1 MQQLQKAIGN
11 PPYLA
16 ISSYAC
22 KGLENAVK
30 TVYPWAEHRECFVHL
45 MKNFVKRFQGS
56 VFGRMYPAAR
66 TFQPEYHEYLM
77 NKMYAAN
84 KKVKPFLEQH
94 HNLLWMRSKFKEE
107 IKCEHITNKGNKP
120 RSKNMWQVQ
129 CKTCLA
135 FGHRQSSPKC
145 PCNGP
150 KKRYKRCCYTHAF
163 AIACALYLIYFHLQ
177 EESCKAREAIRIR

>member
-1 MQQLQKAIGN
+1 M
-11 PPYLA
+11 
-16 ISSYAC
+16 
-22 KGLENAVK
+22 
-30 TVYPWAEHRECFVHL
+30 HL

-94 HNLLWMRSKFKEE
+94 HNLLWMRSKFKEQ
-107 IKCEHITNKGNKP
+107 IKCDHITNKGNKP
-120 RSKNMWQVQ
+120 RSKGMWQVQ

-150 KKRYKRCCYTHAF
+150 KKRKSRAKQGRPLGSGKAAASTSRNKRQKVQMHEDEGNTTPGTSQMHSNMEGRAM
-163 AIACALYLIYFHLQ
+163 
-177 EESCKAREAIRIR
+177 SS